1 MLENVKTLGM
11 NVFHMWEGPDLWTGK
26 GWNVDEVVCCTTLKG
41 MYSGARPLRVTRTE
55 GHQILWTETPQRK
68 EHQRTALS
76 TEWGSALFLILAVIG
91 LPTSSTFSPLRIEVS
106 IILSHPVYCVLWCRT
121 KLRWHSKIQVSLCAE
136 VDLRCPWLIITSY
149 GATFVNQRTMW
160 NWCNSACHQM
170 CKGRV
175 NGRWDEFLNDTTVQ
189 QIAIEC
195 LVFKVSCKTE
205 CLYTIFKMIQVYKTQ
220 NSDHKFFFYYYLV
233 FVVVTVVW
241 NRLSM

>member
-11 NVFHMWEGPDLWTGK
+11 NVFHVWEGPDLWTGK

-121 KLRWHSKIQVSLCAE
+121 KLRWHSKIQGEFVCWSWPQMSLTHNHF
-136 VDLRCPWLIITSY
+136 LRCYI
-149 GATFVNQRTMW
+149 
-160 NWCNSACHQM
+160 
-170 CKGRV
+170 CKSEDNV
-175 NGRWDEFLNDTTVQ
+175 ELMQLCMSWDV
-189 QIAIEC
+189 
-195 LVFKVSCKTE
+195 
-205 CLYTIFKMIQVYKTQ
+205 
-220 NSDHKFFFYYYLV
+220 
-233 FVVVTVVW
+233 
-241 NRLSM
+241 